1 MKLTPAMREFLG
13 KCPVEHGGPV
23 LYDALLSFMREF
35 GLDKVQAGRLIAKW
49 MKEVY

>member
-13 KCPVEHGGPV
+13 RAGDAY

-35 GLDKVQAGRLIAKW
+35 GLDKVQAGRLVAKW

>member
-13 KCPVEHGGPV
+13 RQETGDAY
-23 LYDALLSFMREF
+23 LYDALLAFMREF
-35 GLDKVQAGRLIAKW
+35 GLDKVQAGRLVAKW